1 MVCEV
6 VKKLESVVGAQLVE
20 EIIHA
25 KQLDEAEIF
34 EQRKRVE
41 VLKQK
46 LSKETSVEAKQLLS
60 IADMLVKKSVWI
72 IGGDGWAYDIGY
84 GGLDHVISTGRNVN
98 ILVLDTEVYSNT
110 GGQASKSTSRSAVAK
125 FAAGGKLMPKK
136 DLARMAM
143 TYGYVYVASVA
154 MGAKDEH
161 TLRVFLEA
169 EAYDGPSLI
178 IAYSH
183 CIAHGINMTTGLQD
197 QKAAVNSG
205 YWPLFR
211 YNPDLVKENK
221 NPFQLDSAAPKGPL
235 QDFLNSENRFKML
248 SKSDPQACVRLQ
260 ALAQAD
266 VNARWK
272 IYSAMAQEGPQAP

>member
-1 MVCEV
+1 
-6 VKKLESVVGAQLVE
+6 
-20 EIIHA
+20 
-25 KQLDEAEIF
+25 
-34 EQRKRVE
+34 
-41 VLKQK
+41 
-46 LSKETSVEAKQLLS
+46 
-60 IADMLVKKSVWI
+60 
-72 IGGDGWAYDIGY
+72 
-84 GGLDHVISTGRNVN
+84 
-98 ILVLDTEVYSNT
+98 
-110 GGQASKSTSRSAVAK
+110 
-125 FAAGGKLMPKK
+125 MPKK

-161 TLRVFLEA
+161 TLRAFLEA

-221 NPFQLDSAAPKGPL
+221 NPFQLDSVAPKGPL

-248 SKSDPQACVRLQ
+248 SKSDPQACIKLQ

-272 IYSAMAQEGPQAP
+272 IYSAMAAEGPQAPQ